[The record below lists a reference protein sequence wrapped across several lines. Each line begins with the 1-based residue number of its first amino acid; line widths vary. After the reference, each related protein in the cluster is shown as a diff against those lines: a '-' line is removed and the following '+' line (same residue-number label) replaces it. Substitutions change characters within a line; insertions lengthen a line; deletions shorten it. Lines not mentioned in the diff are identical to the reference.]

1 MNFPSFPF
9 PNRYRISF
17 VFITTYFFDIHVRYF
32 FDNHLKKN
40 GTSNKII
47 RFSTFN
53 QERSL
58 SILLV
63 VIMKTQSND
72 KILVKVQSDWKR
84 NLSAEKSKSKDEDT
98 KESSGG
104 RVGPVLAR
112 RGWRLGRDLG
122 VRDHHPQKMLLSREI
137 GYLA

>member
-40 GTSNKII
+40 DTSNKII

-58 SILLV
+58 SILLLA
-63 VIMKTQSND
+63 IMKTQSND
-72 KILVKVQSDWKR
+72 KILVKVQSGWKISR
-84 NLSAEKSKSKDEDT
+84 QRSQSQRTRIRKRAVEDAWAQCSRGGDGVWAEI
-98 KESSGG
+98 SGSG
-104 RVGPVLAR
+104 ITIHR
-112 RGWRLGRDLG
+112 
-122 VRDHHPQKMLLSREI
+122 KCYSRER
-137 GYLA
+137 